1 MTACKEAIKDI
12 EVEGAVAA
20 DMEEVRLCPISMM
33 KPLIVKMDNS
43 LSTLKKCKHLRMSSN
58 AIGKIE
64 GLAGMDALTILS
76 LGRNALKK
84 IEGLNE
90 VADTLEQLWISYN
103 QLGSFAGIEKLVN
116 LQVLY
121 ASNNK
126 IDKWPEVERL
136 QALPKLREV
145 NLVNNPIFVKAEADG
160 NWRIEVIKR
169 LEKLKSLDGA
179 LIEDEEREQAKAEAA

>member
-1 MTACKEAIKDI
+1 M
-12 EVEGAVAA
+12 G
-20 DMEEVRLCPISMM
+20 P
-33 KPLIVKMDNS
+33 
-43 LSTLKKCKHLRMSSN
+43 TLKKFKHLRMSSN
-58 AIGKIE
+58 AISKIE
-64 GLAGMDALTILS
+64 GLAGCDSLQILS
-76 LGRNALKK
+76 LGRNAIKK

-103 QLGSFAGIEKLVN
+103 QIGSFAGVEKLVN

-121 ASNNK
+121 CSNNK

-136 QALPKLREV
+136 QALPKLREL
-145 NLVNNPIFVKAEADG
+145 NLTNNPLWQKHDAEG

-179 LIEDEEREQAKAEAA
+179 LIEDEEREQAKAESA